1 MTGGLPVNL
10 SNGAIVTE
18 PRGIHVRNLPYDITW
33 KELRDYLQEAG
44 PIVRC
49 EVPKGSNGKGKGYAT
64 VLFNEPEDADRC
76 LQMFNGK
83 TLKGREVFMRRD
95 KFATRKRANV

>member
-33 KELRDYLQEAG
+33 KELRDHLQEAG

-64 VLFNEPEDADRC
+64 VLFNTPEDADRC